1 MARTQ
6 IYVPQTGIIYPS
18 VSAAAKSLGVDASNI
33 GKVLR
38 GTRTQAGGYNFARV
52 DPGVSPQ
59 TLEFINA
66 AIETELTPAKKRRQA
81 QSRKATKQK
90 KAARDKARSKA
101 ARELQGSLKEANKL
115 LQEYKKRGLDATSG
129 IIPEIENLKRLVGI
143 NKKGGFNAGARNLA
157 KFSQKQLDAIKSALD
172 AQMNRKGF
180 KNLEDAAKKK
190 QATAYQLGVSSE
202 ELDNYAEALP
212 ALWQILQLAKYTQG
226 KGYDRSLYDAV
237 RKAMQR
243 GTDPARIKS
252 ILDGLIEE
260 QTEILDAGG
269 EIEDYS
275 EMISQYVED
284 LNADTDDADEFEDLW
299 NDDEWI
305 DV

>member
-1 MARTQ
+1 MAKSQ
-6 IYVPQTGIIYPS
+6 IYVPQTGIIYS
-18 VSAAAKSLGVDASNI
+18 SAAAAAQALGVDASNI

-38 GTRTQAGGYNFARV
+38 GTRIQAGGYNFVRV
-52 DPGVSPQ
+52 DPGISPAS
-59 TLEFINA
+59 LDFIKSA
-66 AIETELTPAKKRRQA
+66 LETELTPAKKRRQA

-129 IIPEIENLKRLVGI
+129 VIPEIENLKRLVGI

-157 KFSQKQLDAIKSALD
+157 KFTQKQLDAIKSALD

-284 LNADTDDADEFEDLW
+284 LNADTDDADEFDDLW

>member
-1 MARTQ
+1 MAKSQ

-18 VSAAAKSLGVDASNI
+18 ASAAAQALGVDASNI

-38 GTRTQAGGYNFARV
+38 GTRIQAGGYNFVRV
-52 DPGVSPQ
+52 DPDVSPSS
-59 TLEFINA
+59 LDFIKSA
-66 AIETELTPAKKRRQA
+66 LETELTPAKKRRQA

-90 KAARDKARSKA
+90 KAARDKARSAAAKA
-101 ARELQGSLKEANKL
+101 LQGSLTEANKL
-115 LQEYKKRGLDATSG
+115 LTEYKRRGLDATSG
-129 IIPEIENLKRLVGI
+129 IIPEIENLKRLVGT
-143 NKKGGFNAGARNLA
+143 NKKGGFNAGATNLA